1 MNERIRLLAD
11 HAKAYAN
18 QCTKDLDGDIA
29 WHWMDYYTEKFAEL
43 IVVECASIVSSTA
56 VENPPNDLFYGYNL
70 GVNKT
75 AEKIKQHFGVEE

>member
-43 IVVECASIVSSTA
+43 IVKECMSLVS
-56 VENPPNDLFYGYNL
+56 EPGPDMNDTERGIL
-70 GVNKT
+70 
-75 AEKIKQHFGVEE
+75 AQIKQHFGVEL